1 MTRPQPILLV
11 EDDQAQNTLISA
23 MLSAASYQVYS
34 AFSVED
40 AIVTL
45 KNHADIELIF
55 TDWKLGN
62 LSGMD
67 LIKYARAQQKHI
79 GIVVA
84 TAYGSIEHAVEA
96 IELGADDYLSK
107 PFQRQELLLALA
119 KANKAN
125 QLRLANQ
132 QLSSQISEQN
142 QLVDIIGHAPCMQKV
157 FQRIERVSATSATVL
172 ISGESGTGKELAAR
186 ALHQL
191 SNRSKQAFI
200 AINCG
205 AIPENLAESELFGA
219 LKGAYTGAMQNKLGK
234 FAAANKGTIFL
245 DEVAELSL
253 NVQTKLLRLLQEGVV
268 TPVGDTKEHNID
280 VRVLAA
286 SHKNLQQMVQDGLFR
301 EDLYYRLNV
310 VPLHM
315 PPLRERQEDIP
326 RLIEHFL
333 KRFSQQYGIEAPQ
346 LSSKLLKHLLN
357 FDWPGN
363 VRQLS
368 NTLEQ
373 FVLLQDETE
382 LKENLTNTANS
393 TQTNALFT
401 LPSEGLNWDEFEKD
415 CLQQALN
422 RECCNKTQAAKLLG
436 ISYKQFLYRLEKHN
450 LN

>member
-1 MTRPQPILLV
+1 MTKPQPILLV

-45 KNHADIELIF
+45 KKHADIELIF

-357 FDWPGN
+357 FNWPGN

-373 FVLLQDETE
+373 FVLLQDEAE
-382 LKENLTNTANS
+382 LKENLTNRANS
-393 TQTNALFT
+393 TQNDALFT
-401 LPSEGLNWDEFEKD
+401 LPSEGLNWDEFERD

-422 RECCNKTQAAKLLG
+422 REGGNKTQAAKLLG

-450 LN
+450 F

>member
-1 MTRPQPILLV
+1 MIKPQPILLV

-23 MLSAASYQVYS
+23 MLSAANYQVYS

-45 KNHADIELIF
+45 KSHANIELIF

-67 LIKYARAQQKHI
+67 LIKYVRAQQKHI

-191 SNRSKQAFI
+191 SNRSKQPFI

-219 LKGAYTGAMQNKLGK
+219 LKGAYTGATQGKLGK

-253 NVQTKLLRLLQEGVV
+253 NLQTKLLRLLQEGVV

-346 LSSKLLKHLLN
+346 LSNTLLKHLLN
-357 FDWPGN
+357 FNWPGN

-373 FVLLQDETE
+373 FVLLQDENE
-382 LKENLTNTANS
+382 LKENLSNTANTS
-393 TQTNALFT
+393 QNNARFT
-401 LPSEGLNWDEFEKD
+401 LPSDGLNWDEFEKD

-422 RECCNKTQAAKLLG
+422 REGGNKTQAAKLLG
-436 ISYKQFLYRLEKHN
+436 ISYKQFLYRLEKHGF
-450 LN
+450 

>member
-1 MTRPQPILLV
+1 MTKPQPILLV

-45 KNHADIELIF
+45 KKHADIELIF
-55 TDWKLGN
+55 TDWKLSN

-219 LKGAYTGAMQNKLGK
+219 LKGAYTGANQDKIGK
-234 FAAANKGTIFL
+234 FAAAHKGTIFL

-422 RECCNKTQAAKLLG
+422 REGGNKTQAAKLLG
-436 ISYKQFLYRLEKHN
+436 ISYKQFLYRLEKHG
-450 LN
+450 L

>member
-1 MTRPQPILLV
+1 MTQLQSILLV
-11 EDDQAQNTLISA
+11 EDDHTQNSLIAA
-23 MLSAASYQVYS
+23 MLRAADYQVYC

-40 AIVTL
+40 AIVLL
-45 KNHADIELIF
+45 KAHGDIELIF
-55 TDWKLGN
+55 TDWKLGS
-62 LSGMD
+62 LSGLD
-67 LIKYARAQQKHI
+67 LIRYARAQQKSL

-96 IELGADDYLSK
+96 IEQGADDYLSK

-125 QLRLANQ
+125 QLRCTNQ
-132 QLSSQISEQN
+132 NLSERISEQN

-157 FQRIERVSATSATVL
+157 FNRIERVSATTATVL

-191 SNRSKQAFI
+191 SPRSKQPFI

-219 LKGAYTGAMQNKLGK
+219 TKGAFTGAMQDKQGK
-234 FAAANKGTIFL
+234 FAAAHQGTIFL
-245 DEVAELSL
+245 DEVGELSL

-268 TPVGDTKEHNID
+268 TPIGATKEQAVD
-280 VRVLAA
+280 VRVIAA
-286 SHKNLQQMVQDGLFR
+286 THKNLPQMVQDGVFR

-333 KRFSQQYGIEAPQ
+333 ARFSRTYQIKPPE
-346 LSSKLLKHLLN
+346 LSSSLLKFLLN
-357 FDWPGN
+357 YDWPGN

-373 FVLLQDETE
+373 YVLLQDEAEVTQG
-382 LKENLTNTANS
+382 LGLSSKTAN
-393 TQTNALFT
+393 TLFT
-401 LPSEGLNWDEFEKD
+401 LPSDGLNWDAFEKD
-415 CLQQALN
+415 CLLQALN
-422 RECCNKTQAAKLLG
+422 REAGNKTQAAKLLG
-436 ISYKQFLYRLEKHN
+436 LNYKQFLYRLEKHS
-450 LN
+450 L

>member
-1 MTRPQPILLV
+1 MTKPQPILLV

-45 KNHADIELIF
+45 KKHADIELIF

-357 FDWPGN
+357 FNWPGN

-368 NTLEQ
+368 NILEQ

-393 TQTNALFT
+393 TQTNTLFT

-422 RECCNKTQAAKLLG
+422 REGGNKTQAAKLLG

-450 LN
+450 F

>member
-219 LKGAYTGAMQNKLGK
+219 LKGAYTGAMQDKLGK
-234 FAAANKGTIFL
+234 FAAANKGTIF
-245 DEVAELSL
+245 
-253 NVQTKLLRLLQEGVV
+253 
-268 TPVGDTKEHNID
+268 
-280 VRVLAA
+280 
-286 SHKNLQQMVQDGLFR
+286 
-301 EDLYYRLNV
+301 
-310 VPLHM
+310 
-315 PPLRERQEDIP
+315 
-326 RLIEHFL
+326 
-333 KRFSQQYGIEAPQ
+333 
-346 LSSKLLKHLLN
+346 
-357 FDWPGN
+357 
-363 VRQLS
+363 
-368 NTLEQ
+368 
-373 FVLLQDETE
+373 
-382 LKENLTNTANS
+382 
-393 TQTNALFT
+393 
-401 LPSEGLNWDEFEKD
+401 
-415 CLQQALN
+415 
-422 RECCNKTQAAKLLG
+422 
-436 ISYKQFLYRLEKHN
+436 
-450 LN
+450 